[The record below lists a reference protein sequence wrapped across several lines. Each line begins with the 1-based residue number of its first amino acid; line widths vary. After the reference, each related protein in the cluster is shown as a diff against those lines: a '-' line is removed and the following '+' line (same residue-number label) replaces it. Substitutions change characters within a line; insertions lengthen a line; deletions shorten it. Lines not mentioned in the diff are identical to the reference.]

1 MKRRKSPEIINL
13 PSGKLDEIKTRFEA
27 GSSLE
32 EDKKIILL
40 ILSTYAWLHRQLQA
54 KKIGIQRLRS
64 LFGFGTEA
72 RSKLKKK
79 DDDNIPPDINGSSDA
94 QTQGDTLPG
103 GNVTPL
109 KKHPIGIQKK
119 IMDE

>member
-1 MKRRKSPEIINL
+1 MKQRKSPEIINL
-13 PSGKLDEIKTRFEA
+13 PEGKLDEIKTRFEA

-40 ILSTYAWLHRQLQA
+40 ILSTYAWLHRQLKV

-64 LFGFGTEA
+64 LFGFSTEV

-79 DDDNIPPDINGSSDA
+79 DDDNIPSGLNGSSDA
-94 QTQGDTLPG
+94 TTQCDTLSG

-109 KKHPIGIQKK
+109 KKHPIEIQKK
-119 IMDE
+119 TMDE